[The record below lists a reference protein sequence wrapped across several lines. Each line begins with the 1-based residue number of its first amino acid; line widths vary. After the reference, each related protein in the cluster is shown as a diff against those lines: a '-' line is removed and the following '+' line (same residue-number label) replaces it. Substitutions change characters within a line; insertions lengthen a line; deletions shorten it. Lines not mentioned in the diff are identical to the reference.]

1 MSVCVKKK
9 SYVAQTCL
17 EFIVY
22 PRVTLNSPPSCSASP
37 VLWLQVCVAT
47 TYSSFIFKNLC
58 WQILNL
64 HLTCIIWHNM
74 FMSFLIIEKW
84 MHPRLSK
91 LSSWS
96 LSISCYVQFAS
107 PSQGNTWWPLCHC
120 RSAITSRVFYKGTTF
135 TLSYFCPSL
144 SLSIILLRITPV
156 TNCSQEE
163 EVGGGW
169 ELGFWGSVLQVITFP
184 CVKAFVFGVELFLG
198 DIQMTTKVLFES
210 PRMLCF

>member
-1 MSVCVKKK
+1 M
-9 SYVAQTCL
+9 
-17 EFIVY
+17 
-22 PRVTLNSPPSCSASP
+22 NASTS
-37 VLWLQVCVAT
+37 LK
-47 TYSSFIFKNLC
+47 I
-58 WQILNL
+58 
-64 HLTCIIWHNM
+64 
-74 FMSFLIIEKW
+74 
-84 MHPRLSK
+84 
-91 LSSWS
+91 SSWS

-120 RSAITSRVFYKGTTF
+120 RSTITSRVFYKGTTF

-184 CVKAFVFGVELFLG
+184 CVKAFVFGVELFFRRRP
-198 DIQMTTKVLFES
+198 DDDES
-210 PRMLCF
+210 PVWKSQDALLLDKNCGAQIPF